1 MIMLNRG
8 LIPETTVPRIC
19 QCCRVQFESRCRTA
33 RFCSH
38 ECRWE
43 VLPGEIRARIEAGGL
58 KEEGV
63 GLKAE
68 PEKEMSLTEENGKNG
83 ACNSLISQDP
93 QSDEKLFVHAAG
105 RVVGGCNAKGYS
117 YTCRTCFKPFT
128 SQSRR
133 AKYCSQA
140 CQKQEYRMKRK
151 NPRLTKQEIGELG
164 EHLQGLVARKKA
176 A

>member
-1 MIMLNRG
+1 MTNMVNRG

-19 QCCRVQFESRCRTA
+19 ECCGVQFESRCRTA

-38 ECRWE
+38 LCRWTI
-43 VLPGEIRARIEAGGL
+43 LPGEMRARIEAGVVG
-58 KEEGV
+58 EE

-68 PEKEMSLTEENGKNG
+68 MEEEMSLISKS
-83 ACNSLISQDP
+83 ADFRAPNSLIPQDP
-93 QSDEKLFVHAAG
+93 PEGEKLLVHGTG
-105 RVVGGCNAKGYS
+105 RVGRGGNAKGYS

-128 SQSRR
+128 AESRR

-140 CQKQEYRMKRK
+140 CQKWEYRMKR
-151 NPRLTKQEIGELG
+151 R
-164 EHLQGLVARKKA
+164 RRA